1 MPERCR
7 FPLCKSWATDNGLCT
22 SHGKYFNTDDFKGV
36 AKAAPS
42 SKPVKKSA
50 RKPVKKKSAKRVNDE
65 KEYKKILAE
74 MMAENDNCEL
84 KVPGVC
90 TGKMQGGHHMKK
102 RQGNYLKR
110 KYILRAC
117 NACNGWAELH
127 PLEAVE
133 MGISLSVHKIQS

>member
-1 MPERCR
+1 MPELCR
-7 FPLCKSWATDNGLCT
+7 FPLCKSFAHDGGYCVN
-22 SHGKYFNTDDFKGV
+22 HGKYYSDVKAP

-42 SKPVKKSA
+42 SKPVKKTA
-50 RKPVKKKSAKRVNDE
+50 RKPVKKKSAKRVNQE

-110 KYILRAC
+110 KYIKRAC
-117 NACNGWAELH
+117 NACNGWCESH

-133 MGISLSVHKIQS
+133 MGLSLSVHKIQS